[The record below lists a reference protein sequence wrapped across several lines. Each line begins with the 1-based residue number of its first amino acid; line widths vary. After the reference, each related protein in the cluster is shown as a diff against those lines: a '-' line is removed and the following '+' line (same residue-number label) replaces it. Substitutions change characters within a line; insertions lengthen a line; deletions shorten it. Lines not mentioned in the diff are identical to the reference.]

1 MLTREEL
8 IEQNQK
14 LMEIIAE
21 LQKSN
26 EELKESVAYLTKQL
40 YGRSSERTA
49 ALKLEKDQISF
60 FDEAKQEAN
69 GKSEEAEI

>member
-26 EELKESVAYLTKQL
+26 EGTKESVAYLTKQPL
-40 YGRSSERTA
+40 RT
-49 ALKLEKDQISF
+49 Q
-60 FDEAKQEAN
+60 Q
-69 GKSEEAEI
+69 